1 MFGAEAARSPEVV
14 RPAPATPVAA
24 DTSLPGGQARPADPS
39 PPHGHAHP
47 ADPSPP
53 AGQSYP
59 PNPSPPRGQAQLKF
73 CTQCGM
79 RLGQGHRFCGFC
91 GNPTDS

>member
-1 MFGAEAARSPEVV
+1 MPADPSP
-14 RPAPATPVAA
+14 
-24 DTSLPGGQARPADPS
+24 PGGQAYPADLS

-53 AGQSYP
+53 RGHSYP

-91 GNPTDS
+91 GNPVDS